1 MNDNNDPQE
10 IGLQENKTQVVLPQ
24 ANYVSK
30 KLKRFIAWAT
40 VMYAIFLS
48 ASIVLA
54 LYLAISSIY
63 LFFDNGVGGVLFAIY
78 NFIFGGL
85 ALILLIVSTR
95 KWQKLRVGLKERRY
109 DVRDTAKCTASFVDK
124 FGLGIIAAWSV
135 IAFMFWFWNGV
146 AAAISGDPAL
156 QVLEIMIAI
165 SIPVVIVIV
174 VCLFILPAARLQD
187 YLMSN
192 EAKGIFTNV

>member
-1 MNDNNDPQE
+1 M
-10 IGLQENKTQVVLPQ
+10 
-24 ANYVSK
+24 
-30 KLKRFIAWAT
+30 
-40 VMYAIFLS
+40 
-48 ASIVLA
+48 
-54 LYLAISSIY
+54 
-63 LFFDNGVGGVLFAIY
+63 
-78 NFIFGGL
+78 
-85 ALILLIVSTR
+85 IVSTR
-95 KWQKLRVGLKERRY
+95 KWQKLRVGLKERRH
-109 DVRDTAKCTASFVDK
+109 DVRDTAKCTASFFDK